1 MKVVFVAGEA
11 SGDLLGSA
19 IIDGLRSLAPGLDC
33 LGVTGPRMAA
43 AGCRSLASIDALSVM
58 GLVEILREL
67 PRLLRFRRELIEA
80 IVAEAPDVVV
90 TIDAPD
96 FNLGL
101 GRRLRARGQRVVH
114 VVSPTVWA
122 WRSGRRKTVAA
133 SCDRL
138 LCLYPFEPACYAGE
152 PVLAD
157 YIGHPL
163 ADELDNGIDAGE
175 ARSGLG
181 IEPSQRVLGVLP
193 GSRRG
198 EVARLIEPFAAA
210 ARQLAERQPGIL
222 AVVPVAHPALRPLIE
237 VHCQDSPGLRWQLV
251 DGRSREVIRAA
262 DVVMLASGTVTLETL
277 LLGRPMVVAY
287 RVAPL
292 TAWLLLDC
300 GLLKTPYVSL
310 PNVLLG
316 RAVVPELLQ
325 KQATPAA
332 LAASLESLWVD
343 EDARRAQLDAFD
355 AVRRD
360 LAGGAARRAA
370 ELILLTAR
378 APT

>member
-11 SGDLLGSA
+11 SGDLLGAA
-19 IIDGLRSLAPGLDC
+19 IIEGLRPLAPDLSC
-33 LGVTGPRMAA
+33 LGVTGPRMVA
-43 AGCRSLASIDALSVM
+43 AGCRSLASIDVLSVM

-67 PRLLRFRRELIEA
+67 PRLLRFRRQLIDA

-101 GRRLRARGQRVVH
+101 GRRLRARGLRVVH

-122 WRSGRRKTVAA
+122 WREGRKKTVAA

-152 PVLAD
+152 PVIAD

-163 ADELDNGIDAGE
+163 ADELDDRITPAE
-175 ARSGLG
+175 ARAGLG
-181 IEPSQRVLGVLP
+181 IEPGQRVLGVLP

-210 ARQLAERQPGIL
+210 AAQLAERHPGIL
-222 AVVPVAHPALRPLIE
+222 AVVPVAHPDLRPLIE
-237 VHCQDSPGLRWQLV
+237 AHCHDRPGLRWQLV

-262 DVVMLASGTVTLETL
+262 DVVLLASGTVTLETL

-300 GLLKTPYVSL
+300 GWLKTPHVSL
-310 PNVLLG
+310 PNLLCP
-316 RAVVPELLQ
+316 APVVPELLQ
-325 KQATPAA
+325 KQATPEA
-332 LAASLESLWVD
+332 LAATLEPLWR
-343 EDARRAQLDAFD
+343 DAAARGVQLDAF
-355 AVRRD
+355 ATVRRE
-360 LAGGAARRAA
+360 LAGGAAQRAA
-370 ELILLTAR
+370 ELILVTAR
-378 APT
+378 APA